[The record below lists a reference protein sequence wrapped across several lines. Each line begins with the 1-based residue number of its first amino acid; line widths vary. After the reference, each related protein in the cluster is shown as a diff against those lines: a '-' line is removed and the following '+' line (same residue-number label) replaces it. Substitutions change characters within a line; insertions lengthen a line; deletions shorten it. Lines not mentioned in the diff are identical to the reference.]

1 MNTIDFHKTTTKE
14 LLAIKDRVR
23 LLISHWGEDGNY
35 QEAVLKTIIKRF
47 LPKKYTIASGFVIK
61 QNEQRGI
68 HESSKQIDIIIYNND
83 YPVLFS
89 EGDFVIV
96 SADSVEAII
105 EVKANLRNQN
115 PEKVIRKANEIGQ
128 FIFNA
133 KSNQT
138 RPLFNGVFSYTGH
151 ERLVIQRS
159 ENLKTKI
166 RNANNS
172 IREDLNQ
179 HLFKVN
185 HVSFNKDIFYKF
197 WSSRNHDRN
206 GYLYEIEDLSFS
218 FFISNLISHLNEDSV
233 MFNNQLWFPIDKE
246 QRSQI
251 I

>member
-1 MNTIDFHKTTTKE
+1 MNTVEFHKTTTKE

-47 LPKKYTIASGFVIK
+47 LPKNYSIASGFVIK
-61 QNEQRGI
+61 QNQERGS
-68 HESSKQIDIIIYNND
+68 HEPSKQIDILIYNNNF
-83 YPVLFS
+83 PVLFS

-105 EVKANLRNQN
+105 EVKANLKNQN

-133 KSNQT
+133 KSNHLK
-138 RPLFNGVFSYTGH
+138 PLFNGIFSYVGH
-151 ERLVIQRS
+151 ERLRVLDS
-159 ENLKTKI
+159 ENLRIKI
-166 RNANNS
+166 RNANNT
-172 IREDLNQ
+172 INEDERS

-185 HVSFNKDIFYKF
+185 HISFNKDIFYKF
-197 WSSRNHDRN
+197 WNTRDNDRN
-206 GYLYEIEDLSFS
+206 GYLYDIEDLSFS
-218 FFISNLISHLNEDSV
+218 FFISNLISHLNEESV